1 MAVPPAILSP
11 PTVPSPPSVPAIGW
25 LSVIAVAVLLL
36 LLVEKQRVVGIPG
49 GRAQKLS
56 RALTIAI
63 LPLLG
68 ALAVN
73 VLVEVAG
80 SLSHGS

>member
-1 MAVPPAILSP
+1 MAVPPAILSQ
-11 PTVPSPPSVPAIGW
+11 PTVPSPTSVPAIGW
-25 LSVIAVAVLLL
+25 LSVIAVAVLLI

-49 GRAQKLS
+49 GRAKKLS

-80 SLSHGS
+80 SVSHG